1 MKITKSRLKEIIAD
15 VLREE
20 SEYQKFFKKALEKS
34 GKSIPQMSDDEK
46 KAFFNKIEKTWK
58 GRGKKNERFGRGHQ
72 GATFGSQEIDEVNP
86 SSSEIGKGDNKKPSK
101 GASDSSNVK

>member
-15 VLREE
+15 VLKEE
-20 SEYQKFFKKALEKS
+20 SEYQKFFKKALEKA

-58 GRGKKNERFGRGHQ
+58 GRGEKK
-72 GATFGSQEIDEVNP
+72 S
-86 SSSEIGKGDNKKPSK
+86 
-101 GASDSSNVK
+101 